1 MTKRTVCILLVALAG
16 GLAACSGSS
25 SSTKEDDPNVFPAE
39 YKKEILSALSTA
51 LDDPTNIRDAFI
63 SEPALVSTSGGQR
76 YAVCVRYNARDL
88 ARRYVGSTD
97 RIVYFYGGH
106 LNQLVDATPEQCGKA
121 NYQRF
126 PELEKLCLAAK
137 CA

>member
-1 MTKRTVCILLVALAG
+1 MFA
-16 GLAACSGSS
+16 LAACSGSGGK
-25 SSTKEDDPNVFPAE
+25 TEADPNVFPAQ
-39 YKKEILSALSTA
+39 YKQEVLTALSTA

-63 SEPALVSTSGGQR
+63 SEPALVTVAGAQR

-88 ARRYVGSTD
+88 ARRYVGSKD
-97 RIVYFYGGH
+97 RIAYFYGGY
-106 LNQLVDATPEQCGKA
+106 LNQIVDATAEQCGKA
-121 NYQRF
+121 GYRPF